1 MRYGIIIS
9 LKGGDFM
16 DRYFELCLA
25 GLPCLCGSGYYP
37 DDFPDIG
44 FWSDDDRL
52 AVILKLVFPDAVVR
66 EVMF

>member
-1 MRYGIIIS
+1 
-9 LKGGDFM
+9 M